1 MGMCRENVCGI
12 VWEIYRDYGLVVA
25 SKNSDIKKC
34 PMRQNVSWDTL
45 SHGALWC
52 NTAFQKNYMGKS
64 LFVICILALKLFII
78 SLK

>member
-1 MGMCRENVCGI
+1 MSMCRENVCGI
-12 VWEIYRDYGLVVA
+12 VWEIYRNYGLVVA
-25 SKNSDIKKC
+25 SKNSDTEKVPHETKC
-34 PMRQNVSWDTL
+34 PRVTL

-64 LFVICILALKLFII
+64 LFVVCILALKLFII